1 MQSQPCSIGRT
12 RGGCAGFTLIELLV
26 VIAII
31 AILIGLLLPA
41 VQKVREAAARSNARA
56 GIGELGL
63 AISNL
68 TQATGA
74 FPTADELHNLFV
86 ANGFLQVERAF
97 NRAVRAGYR
106 FEVIA
111 PRQQTDVTGLPF
123 VEPGRIEVIPVF
135 PGRTGD
141 WQFIADLDGDVL
153 FEQEHPNAAGERR
166 RMFEE
171 IEALANA
178 WLHQVAPRSGCD
190 DVDDC
195 RAAALR
201 LKSTRDVF
209 NELDADDD
217 GILTLAEIGNGFVAL
232 DDKQLSLASLLEP
245 LRLGEGAE
253 DVEWIPGI
261 RLSDILPKAV
271 GPGRP
276 GSDPVRPSRARE

>member
-1 MQSQPCSIGRT
+1 M
-12 RGGCAGFTLIELLV
+12 IELLV

-41 VQKVREAAARSNARA
+41 VQKVREAAARAQA
-56 GIGELGL
+56 KIGIEALGY

-68 TQATGA
+68 TQATGT

-86 ANGFLQVERAF
+86 QNGFLQAERAF
-97 NRAVRAGYR
+97 NRAVRGGYR

-111 PRQQTDVTGLPF
+111 PRQRTDATGLPF
-123 VEPGRIEVIPVF
+123 VEPGRIEVLPVL

-153 FEQEHPNAAGERR
+153 FEQEHPNAAIERR

-190 DVDDC
+190 DVEDC
-195 RAAALR
+195 RVEALR
-201 LKSTRDVF
+201 LKSARDVF
-209 NELDADDD
+209 NDLDADDN
-217 GILTLAEIGNGFVAL
+217 GVLSVIEIVNGSVTL
-232 DDKQLSLASLLEP
+232 DDYQLSLCRREFKR
-245 LRLGEGAE
+245 RL
-253 DVEWIPGI
+253 
-261 RLSDILPKAV
+261 V
-271 GPGRP
+271 GGTK
-276 GSDPVRPSRARE
+276 